1 MPRIALRPGA
11 PLGALAAVLVGLAG
25 LTCVYPTDRSSEV
38 YVSVTSSDPL
48 VLSDSLVVLGTQATL
63 TAGAWQRL
71 ASGDSAPVPNIEFA
85 WSSANTATAT
95 VQGQE
100 GSTAKLA
107 GIAAGRTTITVAA
120 VAFQG
125 SKPATFPLRIST
137 PFAIDSIRADTAGYS
152 PAATFNGD
160 LTHRTVKYGQLL
172 TFYGVGT
179 RGIFFASLGNA
190 LLLPDTFSFK
200 GVPAGV
206 GQMSFWVPLPAQT
219 GSPVALALGGNLF
232 SPDTI
237 RVLRRDIYQVSRPQD
252 TLPRGVSLDGP
263 GPIPQF
269 PGLIFFNPALAFEDL
284 GRDTL
289 GADWYRFTRTD
300 TAASITLLVTSQ
312 DVGNLSRFLLSDS
325 IGYLSSTKTH
335 AIGPSAWSIG
345 PGEYDCLGKRFLPAQ
360 SAPDTVIIALKGMPS
375 PHLHL
380 LSLYTTPGTYSLAIV
395 DAYVHDPKIGP
406 DRFTPNNTCDLAR
419 ANFLD
424 PTRTIT
430 VAPAPGFRDSTLT
443 IDNPH
448 AVDWYRFDVT
458 GVAAQMVTIVSRPLP
473 LATAD
478 SSAIDVYVLSDSVAQ
493 LGKAV
498 ATVSGAWDTLTVLLN
513 PGQYYLAVVDF
524 AGVPTRYSLCIVSG
538 LACSAPAATAPFP
551 VAPAARL
558 RELVPSR
565 GPATSPRAARGHPP
579 AKRMPWRR

>member
-1 MPRIALRPGA
+1 MSRIALRPSA
-11 PLGALAAVLVGLAG
+11 LFGALAAVLVGLAE

-38 YVSVTSSDPL
+38 YVTVTSSDPL
-48 VLSDSLVVLGTQATL
+48 VLSDSLVLLGAQATL
-63 TAGAWQRL
+63 TARAWQRL
-71 ASGDSAPVPNIEFA
+71 AAGDSTPVPNIEFA

-100 GSTAKLA
+100 GSSAKLA
-107 GIAAGRTTITVAA
+107 GIAAGRTTITVVA

-152 PAATFNGD
+152 PVATFNGD
-160 LTHRTVKYGQLL
+160 ATHRTVKYGQLL

-200 GVPAGV
+200 GVPQGV

-237 RVLRRDIYQVSRPQD
+237 RVLGRDIYKVSRPLD
-252 TLPRGVSLDGP
+252 TLPRSVSLDAP

-269 PGLIFFNPALAFEDL
+269 PSLIFFNPALAFEGL

-289 GADWYRFTRTD
+289 GTDWYRFTRTD
-300 TAASITLLVTSQ
+300 TVSSITLFVTSQ

-325 IGYLSSTKTH
+325 ITYQASTKSN
-335 AIGPSAWSIG
+335 AIGASAWSIG
-345 PGEYDCLGKRFLPAQ
+345 PGEYGCLGKRFLPAQ
-360 SAPDTVIIALKGMPS
+360 SPPDTIIIALKGMPR
-375 PHLHL
+375 HTLHL
-380 LSLYTTPGTYSLAIV
+380 LSRYTTPGTYSLAIV
-395 DAYVHDPKIGP
+395 NGYVHDPKIGP

-424 PTRTIT
+424 PARKIIL
-430 VAPAPGFRDSTLT
+430 APAPGFRDSTLT

-458 GVAAQMVTIVSRPLP
+458 GVVQAVTIVSRPLP
-473 LATAD
+473 FAAAD
-478 SSAIDVYVLSDSVAQ
+478 SSAIDLYVLSDSVAP
-493 LGKAV
+493 LAKAV
-498 ATVSGAWDTLTVLLN
+498 ATVSGAWDTVSVLLN

-538 LACSAPAATAPFP
+538 LNCTAPAASAG
-551 VAPAARL
+551 VPAAPGAL
-558 RELVPSR
+558 LSQLAPSL
-565 GPATSPRAARGHPP
+565 GPATRPRAARGHPP
-579 AKRMPWRR
+579 ARGTPWRR